1 MSMPS
6 FCDHPVTTTSC
17 IHTYCATVSI
27 LLSMNGNHSSTYDT
41 VDVKKKENIM
51 LHFAICPLCRKESTL
66 TLNKEQEARFASID
80 PQKTADV
87 KSVLPEITDAQAA
100 LLYSGL
106 CEQHYNEL
114 RARSV
119 K

>member
-1 MSMPS
+1 MIINEREPS
-6 FCDHPVTTTSC
+6 IDIRYRGCQE
-17 IHTYCATVSI
+17 
-27 LLSMNGNHSSTYDT
+27 
-41 VDVKKKENIM
+41 KEIIM
-51 LHFAICPLCRKESTL
+51 LHFAVCPVCGKESTL
-66 TLNKEQEARFASID
+66 RLNKEQEDRFASID
-80 PQKTADV
+80 PQNTADV

-114 RARSV
+114 SAKS